1 MREYPPEP
9 TEPNGAEPLAQGGR
23 RGDALSATN
32 GSPDANALVMQNDG
46 AMQARYYAT
55 AQQEDEIN
63 LWDYVNVLLRR
74 RWTVTAVFAVCVLSA
89 LVLSFAA
96 TPMYTAAALLQIQPG
111 GPNVTDFDSVQ
122 DSMTQS
128 QAYYDFFQTQYDL
141 LSSRTLARRTIDELR
156 LQDNEFINGDL
167 ARQALLLRAKAWVGS
182 LLPVGDEP
190 DSETAALERERRMV
204 DHFIEQVKIDPRR
217 KSFLVELS
225 FTSPDPK
232 LSRDIAETM
241 ADQYID
247 LTLDQSVNAAAQARD
262 FIAKQV
268 AKTKASLEASEE
280 ALQTYARGK
289 NIHAL
294 EQEERVIHERLAEL
308 NSLLTEA
315 EANRIALGVLHD
327 QTRAAS
333 HRELGVLVNDDLIK
347 RMREELAQLEAKRAE
362 RGARFTDEYPE
373 VRELDA
379 RITRQRA
386 SIEEEEDR
394 VVASVQSDYRRAT
407 QREDQL
413 RAQLDQQKQVVAA
426 YEQKAID
433 FKIQQ
438 REVDTNRQIY
448 ENLLLRMKE
457 VEVTEAI
464 RASNISLVDR
474 AETPLEPSSPKIP
487 LNLALSM
494 MLGLFGGIGIAFF
507 QEYMDDT
514 LKTPDDVE
522 RYLRLATLGTI
533 PEFNTTREKEATD
546 DKTPDLEVAQQP
558 TSAGSE
564 AIRTLR
570 ASLFLAAPG
579 GLPTRL
585 LLTSAR
591 PSEGKTCIAVNLAT
605 ALAQLGRKVC
615 LIDCDLRRPRVNKAL
630 ATSLTPGLTNHLA
643 GNMTLD
649 QIIRPSGQQGLDVI
663 TAGPI
668 PPNPVDLLDSA
679 NMARLLRELEERYDH
694 ILVDAPPALGFADVP
709 IITNQLGGGCLLVT
723 RSGETSKRLAKQA
736 CDYLIRMQSKLLGVV
751 LNRVA
756 TNRVGY
762 SYYGYY
768 GYYGDYYAK
777 REEDES
783 LPQVESA
790 A

>member
-1 MREYPPEP
+1 MSAYPPEP
-9 TEPNGAEPLAQGGR
+9 TGPDGGDPRDRPEGNGAVLPVAGGPAAS
-23 RGDALSATN
+23 GT
-32 GSPDANALVMQNDG
+32 LVMQRDG
-46 AMQARYYAT
+46 AMQPRYYDA
-55 AQQEDEIN
+55 AQEEEIN

-74 RWTVTAVFAVCVLSA
+74 RWTVAAVFTVCLLTA

-96 TPMYTAAALLQIQPG
+96 TPMYTSAALLQIQPG

-122 DSMTQS
+122 DSMAQS

-141 LSSRTLARRTIDELR
+141 LSSRTLVRRTIEELS
-156 LQDNEFINGDL
+156 LQDNEFVNGDL
-167 ARQALLLRAKAWVGS
+167 ARGTLIARSKAWLAG
-182 LLPVGDEP
+182 LLPVGDERDP
-190 DSETAALERERRMV
+190 ETAAIEREKRMV
-204 DHFIEQVKIDPRR
+204 DQFLEQVHVDPRR

-232 LSRDIAETM
+232 LSRDVADTM
-241 ADQYID
+241 AAQYID
-247 LTLDQSVNAAAQARD
+247 LTLDQSVAAAGQARD
-262 FIAKQV
+262 FIQKQV
-268 AKTKASLEASEE
+268 AKVKAALEQSEE
-280 ALQTYARGK
+280 ALQTFARGK
-289 NIHAL
+289 QIQAL
-294 EQEERVIHERLAEL
+294 EQEERVIHERLAAL
-308 NSLLTEA
+308 NSLLTESQA
-315 EANRIALGVLHD
+315 SRIAQGALYE
-327 QTRAAS
+327 QTLAAN
-333 HRELGVLVNDDLIK
+333 HHNLGVLVNDELIK
-347 RMREELAQLEAKRAE
+347 RMREELAQLEAERAQL
-362 RGARFTDEYPE
+362 GARFTDEFPE
-373 VRELDA
+373 VRELNA
-379 RITRQRA
+379 RIARQRA
-386 SIEEEEDR
+386 SIAEEEDR
-394 VVASVQSDYRRAT
+394 VVASVQSDYGRAT
-407 QREDQL
+407 NREEQL

-426 YEQKAID
+426 YEQKSIE
-433 FKIQQ
+433 FKIQK
-438 REVDTNRQIY
+438 REVDSNRQIY

-464 RASNISLVDR
+464 RATNISLVDR
-474 AETPLEPSSPKIP
+474 AETPVEASSPKIP

-533 PEFNTTREKEATD
+533 PEFSTPRVKEETD
-546 DKTPDLEVAQQP
+546 GKTPDLEVAQQP

-605 ALAQLGRKVC
+605 ALAQIGRKVC

-630 ATSLTPGLTNHLA
+630 AIALSPGLTNHLT
-643 GNMTLD
+643 GNLTLD
-649 QIIRPSGQQGLDVI
+649 EIIRPSGQQGLDVI

-723 RSGETSKRLAKQA
+723 RAGETSKRLAKQA

-751 LNRVA
+751 LNRVS
-756 TNRVGY
+756 THRVGY

-768 GYYGDYYAK
+768 GNYGDYYAK
-777 REEDES
+777 REEDEA
-783 LPQVESA
+783 LGQIESA